1 MSNFKKIAEVELL
14 HQFYAWQR
22 VPGLTIEPTP
32 QTKALCNRYSIL
44 ISQEDS
50 LVVLYTKAN
59 LLSDLLNHLALV
71 SGMQAFEF
79 KVNVSNTD
87 FYCYTAFPSNGN
99 SLQFSSEA
107 VVENENG
114 LTFTPLEYHEGK
126 GKQEIKIQLKFDDL
140 KKDNSSKSYQIRLKA
155 KESYWTYHFVKKE
168 VADLASTLA
177 VIDDN
182 KKVNFSDGSLQLLP
196 NGVQS
201 LCFTSTSQIVMVHQ
215 ANPNFNLMDK
225 KMSKIILKDLPTP
238 MPCNLSLINQ
248 NGEQKLHSPIYV
260 YL

>member
-1 MSNFKKIAEVELL
+1 MNNFKKIAEVELL
-14 HQFYAWQR
+14 HQYYAWNR

-59 LLSDLLNHLALV
+59 PLSDLLNHLALV
-71 SGMQAFEF
+71 SGIQAFEF
-79 KVNVSNTD
+79 LVKVSNAD
-87 FYCYTAFPSNGN
+87 FYCYTAFPSNG
-99 SLQFSSEA
+99 SSMQFTSE
-107 VVENENG
+107 VVIENESVFN
-114 LTFTPLEYHEGK
+114 LKPQVNK
-126 GKQEIKIQLKFDDL
+126 QSVGKQEIKIQLKFDDL
-140 KKDNSSKSYQIRLKA
+140 KKDNSSKPYQIRLKA
-155 KESYWTYHFVKKE
+155 KESFWTYHFVKKE
-168 VADLASTLA
+168 VADLASILS

-201 LCFTSTSQIVMVHQ
+201 LCFTSTSQIVMEQ
-215 ANPNFNLMDK
+215 KANPNFNLMDK
-225 KMSKIILKDLPTP
+225 QNSKIIVKDLPTP
-238 MPCNLSLINQ
+238 RPCNLSLNSI
-248 NGEQKLHSPIYV
+248 NGEHTLHSPIYV